1 MGLFTKKGIC
11 SVCGKKQG
19 FKTLMDGDIC
29 ADCADICQYY
39 LNITSWK
46 KISTQAAKDCVVF
59 DEEVDKRRS
68 VFKPT
73 KKVKKYFEIDEA
85 NKMFRLPKDEPNS
98 IFIYNEIIDFELIE
112 DGVTYSKGGLG
123 CAITGGLLFGGVG
136 AIVGANVGKKK
147 EIKEI
152 TEFRIKIITQNIV
165 FPQLFIDLT
174 SSWDYI
180 NQSREILSLLTIIC
194 EKNSESLNE
203 KGSTNFS
210 VADEILK
217 FKQLMDQ
224 GVISED
230 EFNKKKEQLLLLS

>member
-29 ADCADICQYY
+29 ADCANICQYY

-68 VFKPT
+68 VFKPI
-73 KKVKKYFEIDEA
+73 KKVKKYFETDEV

-123 CAITGGLLFGGVG
+123 SAITGGLLFGSVG

-147 EIKEI
+147 ERKEI
-152 TEFRIKIITQNIV
+152 RIKIITKNIV

-194 EKNSESLNE
+194 DKNSESLKE
-203 KGSTNFS
+203 KCSTNFS

-217 FKQLMDQ
+217 FKQLLDQ
-224 GVISED
+224 GVITED
-230 EFNKKKEQLLLLS
+230 EFNKKKEQLLSLS